1 MILSDKNMKFP
12 AKKSALGKEPHKGY
26 AAQNLEENLKET
38 KTIQNI
44 FQTFWTAFSEENR
57 IKK

>member
-1 MILSDKNMKFP
+1 MKFP

-26 AAQNLEENLKET
+26 ATQNLEENLKET

-57 IKK
+57 IKN